1 MHNDV
6 YNLEFLIYITFT
18 MRIFVT
24 TIQSRHVYNVHES
37 IS

>member
-24 TIQSRHVYNVHES
+24 TIHVYNVHES
-37 IS
+37 IL